1 MKMRRWGSAAL
12 AGMILA
18 AGVLS
23 SCGNGTSVKV
33 ISVEELNSGY
43 DDIFFDFSGL
53 TTDEAAQNI
62 YLKEK
67 QRIKEIYVKP
77 GDHVTLG
84 QVLAEYDVDSIR
96 LQLEEEEL
104 KNQSLQ
110 LQIQK
115 CKQDLEQLNQGRIPP
130 QIIIKKE
137 TTPVIGTKKKQGK
150 EENRNA
156 YEILDAESKPMDGD
170 GTKKS
175 PYIFLVKKTCAVMG
189 SFFNVMEENS
199 FWFRLEVRE
208 EDQMHGK
215 LIKAWNG
222 DGSLLKRWHPDSRI
236 MLENLEAVAELKE
249 ALKPEE
255 IPEETQPEES
265 GAEETQPEESSAEET
280 QPEESSAEETEPEET
295 SLEETEPEES
305 SQVETESDFIDGI
318 EDWNPDFGG
327 EWNDTF
333 REEWDLGGESIGDS
347 ETLEKE
353 IGIRK
358 DETNKEL
365 KNLELQLRQS
375 ELNKKSLENA
385 LEDGNITSAVDGIVE
400 KVVNPNDGS
409 FSASEPIIQVVSQN
423 GLYVIG
429 DCKET
434 MLKSLRKGDKV
445 NGISYGSGAEFE
457 VEIMEVGQVPS
468 QEQHTGDKNTSYYP
482 FIGYINDTEG
492 VIKGEYIE
500 LSIPVYES
508 NEDGIYLNQAFIKR
522 ENGKNYVMKRGTDG
536 RLIRQEVGLGKLVF
550 GENYEIVSGLE
561 REDYIAFPY
570 GKNVKEGAK
579 TEEQSANEFWE
590 EANG

>member
-1 MKMRRWGSAAL
+1 MKHSEKTEHISGNSS
-12 AGMILA
+12 
-18 AGVLS
+18 VLQKLLKVVS
-23 SCGNGTSVKV
+23 GITGTPKGAYNIRQDGKS
-33 ISVEELNSGY
+33 IGRQS
-43 DDIFFDFSGL
+43 
-53 TTDEAAQNI
+53 TDHIEI
-62 YLKEK
+62 RSKEDG
-67 QRIKEIYVKP
+67 QGIEIYVKP

-137 TTPVIGTKKKQGK
+137 TTPVKGTKKKQGK

-265 GAEETQPEESSAEET
+265 SAEETQPEESSAEET
-280 QPEESSAEETEPEET
+280 Q
-295 SLEETEPEES
+295 PEES